1 METLTVAQYVLS
13 GILEIMQPANL
24 LVMFL
29 GLFVGIVGGMLPGI
43 STVTAVALFV
53 PFTFA
58 MPTSMA
64 FIGLGAVFCGAMSGG
79 ANSAILIN
87 TPGQPAAMATAFDG
101 YPMTRNGRAEEALYV
116 ALLASAAGGLFGAL
130 VLLFFFE
137 PLSMM
142 ALNFG
147 SEAFFWMGVFGLTT
161 LASMFPGQVL
171 KGLLGGALGL
181 ALSTIGL
188 DPSTATPR
196 FTFGSY
202 TLVQGLDMVALMIGL
217 FSISQMLTMLES
229 GDEFITTLQRVPGA
243 FRRAFG
249 HVLRTPGKLLFASSL
264 GTFIGALPG
273 AGGNVASIV
282 AYNEVKRWDKNPERF
297 GTGVP
302 EGVLVPESAN
312 NASVGGALVPLLSLG
327 IPGSASA
334 AVLAGGLMAQ
344 GVTPGPQLMELNPG
358 IAYTFIISLIVA
370 NFGMVLVGYLLA
382 RGCTYILDVPK
393 LYIIPA
399 VISLSMFGAYALR
412 SNMFDVLVMILS
424 GGAAFL
430 LMKGKVMPA
439 AIALGLV
446 LGPIIEE
453 SLVITIMR
461 SKGRS
466 LLDLM
471 VFSPLAFFFIAASL
485 AAVFLPMYLNRK
497 HASVSLKLCPP
508 SLLCLKRYDFW
519 VITLLIAVGAF
530 FAMESLSLE
539 DTPRLFPLVI
549 FSTITVLS
557 LFILGFMVF
566 EPLPAETGGSR
577 DARFNVMVFMV
588 LLLGAY
594 VLSTV
599 LGFYTSCFLCMLLMG
614 LFGVFYIGKKP
625 WSMRESFKIL
635 AFAVTWTAAEY
646 ACFTLLLNVMPP
658 QGLLV

>member
-1 METLTVAQYVLS
+1 METLTVTQYVLS
-13 GILEIMQPANL
+13 GAFEVMQPANL
-24 LVMFL
+24 LVMFV
-29 GLFVGIVGGMLPGI
+29 GLFVGILGGMLPGI
-43 STVTAVALFV
+43 STVTTVALFV

-101 YPMTRNGRAEEALYV
+101 YPMTRHGRAEEALYV

-147 SEAFFWMGVFGLTT
+147 SEAFFWMGIFGLTT

-181 ALSTIGL
+181 ALSTVGL

-229 GDEFITTLQRVPGA
+229 GDEFITTLQRVPGS

-249 HVLRTPGKLLFASSL
+249 HIWRHPGKLLFASSL
-264 GTFIGALPG
+264 GTLIGALPG

-282 AYNEVKRWDKNPERF
+282 AYNEVKRWDKEPDRF

-302 EGVLVPESAN
+302 EGLLVPESAN

-344 GVTPGPQLMELNPG
+344 GITPGPQLMELNPG
-358 IAYTFIISLIVA
+358 IAYTFIISLIIA
-370 NFGMVLVGYLLA
+370 NFGMVLIGYLMA

-471 VFSPLAFFFIAASL
+471 VFSPLAFFFLAASL
-485 AAVFLPMYLNRK
+485 AAVFVPMYLNRK
-497 HASVSLKLCPP
+497 HPHVFLKLCPA
-508 SLLCLKRYDFW
+508 SMTCLRRYDFW
-519 VITLLIAVGAF
+519 VIAALTAISAF
-530 FAMESLSLE
+530 FAVESLGLE
-539 DTPRLFPLVI
+539 DTPRLFPMVV
-549 FSTITVLS
+549 FTVMTGLG
-557 LFILGFMVF
+557 LLILGFMVF
-566 EPLPAETGGSR
+566 EPLPADTASDKNMRINVAVFLTLIIGSY
-577 DARFNVMVFMV
+577 ALIN
-588 LLLGAY
+588 
-594 VLSTV
+594 V
-599 LGFYTSCFLCMLLMG
+599 LGFYASCFLCMLLMG
-614 LFGVFYIGKKP
+614 FYGVFHIGQKP
-625 WSMRESFKIL
+625 CTWRESSKVVGFSI
-635 AFAVTWTAAEY
+635 AWTAAEY
-646 ACFTLLLNVMPP
+646 ACFTMLLNVMPP
-658 QGLLV
+658 QGILF